1 MKDDLIQEE
10 KNELTFNKAAKAFF
24 PTLPDESMTSWMS
37 NLALH
42 LPRGER
48 FV

>member
-10 KNELTFNKAAKAFF
+10 KNELTSFKAVNCFS